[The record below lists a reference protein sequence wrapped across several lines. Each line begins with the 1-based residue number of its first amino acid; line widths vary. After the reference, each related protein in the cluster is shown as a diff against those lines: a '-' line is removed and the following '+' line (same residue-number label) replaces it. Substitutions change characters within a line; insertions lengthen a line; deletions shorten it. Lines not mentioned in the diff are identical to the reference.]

1 MGGAN
6 KFGDFVVKFCRE
18 VTLFRC
24 LLGLKVA
31 VEGRDDVAVNLCMHR
46 V

>member
-1 MGGAN
+1 MGGADQ
-6 KFGDFVVKFCRE
+6 FGDFVAEFCRGVE
-18 VTLFRC
+18 LFGC
-24 LLGLKVA
+24 LLGLEVA